1 MQKVEKEKEKE
12 KVSGE
17 RKRYQGPT
25 LIQFGSVTEL
35 TKGQATGP
43 GSDHGMNTMGS

>member
-1 MQKVEKEKEKE
+1 MQKVEKEKE

-25 LIQFGSVTEL
+25 LIQFGSVAEL
-35 TKGQATGP
+35 TKAQGNGP
-43 GSDHGMNTMGS
+43 ASDHGNNMMGS